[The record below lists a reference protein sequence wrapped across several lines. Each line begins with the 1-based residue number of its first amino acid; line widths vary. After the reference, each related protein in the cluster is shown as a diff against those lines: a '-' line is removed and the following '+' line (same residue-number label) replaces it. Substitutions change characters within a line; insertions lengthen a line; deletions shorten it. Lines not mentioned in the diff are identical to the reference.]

1 MTRQQE
7 RDEFIGILLQEF
19 PNHKYADI
27 CELARKLMRYAA
39 TDDRFACQDCNEG
52 LSAEEEER
60 QKANQQRILS
70 LCREWGIVPVFNGD
84 PRGATVK
91 LQVPSGR
98 KNDWGQVGICVPA
111 GN

>member
-7 RDEFIGILLQEF
+7 RDEFIGLLLQEF
-19 PNHKYADI
+19 PNRNPADVLT
-27 CELARKLMRYAA
+27 LARALMRHAA
-39 TDDRFACQDCNEG
+39 TDDRYCCKDCNEG
-52 LSAEEEER
+52 LSEAEEKR
-60 QKANQQRILS
+60 QEANQERILS
-70 LCREWGIVPVFNGD
+70 LCQEWGIVPHFNGD

-98 KNDWGQVGICVPA
+98 ANDWGRVGICVPA